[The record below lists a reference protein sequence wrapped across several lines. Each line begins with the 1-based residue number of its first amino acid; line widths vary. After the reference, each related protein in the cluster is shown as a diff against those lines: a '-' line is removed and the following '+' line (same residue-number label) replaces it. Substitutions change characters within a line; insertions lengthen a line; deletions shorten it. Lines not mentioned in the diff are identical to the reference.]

1 MAPVLRVS
9 EESYNRLKRW
19 AEPLD
24 DTADDA
30 FRKVL
35 DVADRHRQVC
45 EQHDEADQAVALANI
60 GEHEP
65 PNDTGTDD
73 PPDSSPAIPRD
84 VAEDNEPMYV
94 SLPEEFRYLTK
105 GQSKMR
111 GMLARRAYLERSNV
125 SILRPRQWVT
135 TADGM
140 SHYLGYSSQNS
151 PDLWFFGADED
162 LVEKHLRDSTL
173 GSFVFLCGMSDSML
187 VAVPLGIEQVE
198 NMLGL
203 GLFSK
208 SGNQLKFNVKRD
220 AGDTFLV
227 EGRAIE

>member
-1 MAPVLRVS
+1 MPPVLRIS
-9 EESYNRLKRW
+9 EESYVRLKSW

-35 DVADRHRQVC
+35 DVADHHRQVC
-45 EQHDEADQAVALANI
+45 EPHDDAGQAVVPASV
-60 GEHEP
+60 GEPESSSETVV
-65 PNDTGTDD
+65 DGSS
-73 PPDSSPAIPRD
+73 DSSPAIPD
-84 VAEDNEPMYV
+84 YVAESTEHIYV
-94 SLPEEFRYLTK
+94 SLPDEFKSLTK
-105 GQSKMR
+105 GQGKRR
-111 GMLARRAYLERSNV
+111 GMLARRAYLERNGV

-151 PDLWFFGADED
+151 VDLWFFGANED
-162 LVEKHLRDSTL
+162 LVNKHLRNSTL
-173 GSFVFLCGMSDSML
+173 GSFVFLCGMSDRML
-187 VAVPLGIEQVE
+187 VAAPLGIEQLKD
-198 NMLGL
+198 MLGL

-220 AGDTFLV
+220 ASDIFYL